1 LQVSSLSRSE
11 HPKPGRKHWLDSDN
25 ICRKTAK
32 VKENPLK
39 LARLQHN
46 GHVPDHRVPKPSRGS
61 IELPRTARPDRELA
75 SASDSSPGTNRHR
88 RGGGELDSL
97 ATVLRLIRAG
107 AAGTR
112 HEIETVSGLGR
123 AVVADRI
130 ATLNAFG
137 LIDEGDLAP
146 SQGGRA
152 PRQVRFRGEAGY
164 ILVGAVGNVSLGVGL
179 ADLSGRLVMEH
190 HERSGIAAGTART
203 LDRLEELLDWVLA
216 ERAAAAGNLWG
227 IGLAMPGPVE
237 RGRPRGETVVHLAP
251 NWTGHPVSERLRTR
265 FNAPVWV
272 DNDAHL
278 MALAEL
284 RAGRGVGLQDLLFL
298 KVGTG
303 ISVGLCT
310 DGQIHRGARGYA
322 GDIGHT
328 VVADDGPLCRCGNTG
343 CLEAVAGGVALAREA
358 IVGTDGRSAYLTELA
373 GAGRPL
379 TAADVGMGAFH
390 GDSFCMEV
398 VSRCGRLLGGTLA
411 TLVNAYNPSLVV
423 VGGGVAQAGEILVSA
438 MRETLY
444 RRSRSLATQE
454 VTIVRSELGRTAGL
468 LGAALAVGDELF
480 AWDRL
485 RAWIA
490 DGSPVQRPFA
500 APSHPTRK
508 PESTLLIGAPSIH
521 RARP

>member
-1 LQVSSLSRSE
+1 M
-11 HPKPGRKHWLDSDN
+11 
-25 ICRKTAK
+25 
-32 VKENPLK
+32 
-39 LARLQHN
+39 
-46 GHVPDHRVPKPSRGS
+46 
-61 IELPRTARPDRELA
+61 PRIARPDRDLA
-75 SASDSSPGTNRHR
+75 SASNSSPGSDRHR

-107 AAGTR
+107 SAGTR
-112 HEIETVSGLGR
+112 HELETVSGLGR

-137 LIDEGDLAP
+137 LIEEGDLAP

-164 ILVGAVGNVSLGVGL
+164 VLVGAVGNVSLGVGL

-190 HERSGIAAGTART
+190 HERSGIAAGATRT

-216 ERAAAAGNLWG
+216 ERTAAAGNLWG

-237 RGRPRGETVVHLAP
+237 RANGRAGAETVVHLAP
-251 NWTGHPVSERLRTR
+251 DWTGHPVSERLRRR
-265 FNAPVWV
+265 FNTPVLI

-303 ISVGLCT
+303 ISVGLCA

-328 VVADDGPLCRCGNTG
+328 VVSDDGPLCRCGNTG

-358 IVGTDGRSAYLTELA
+358 NAGTDGRSTYLTDLA
-373 GAGRPL
+373 STGRPL

-390 GDSFCMEV
+390 GDRFCVEV

-411 TLVNAYNPSLVV
+411 TLVNAYDPSLVV

-490 DGSPVQRPFA
+490 DGNPVQRPFI
-500 APSHPTRK
+500 APSHPMRK
-508 PESTLLIGAPSIH
+508 PESAEVVGGRSIQ

>member
-1 LQVSSLSRSE
+1 MG
-11 HPKPGRKHWLDSDN
+11 PG
-25 ICRKTAK
+25 
-32 VKENPLK
+32 
-39 LARLQHN
+39 
-46 GHVPDHRVPKPSRGS
+46 G
-61 IELPRTARPDRELA
+61 DRQ
-75 SASDSSPGTNRHR
+75 R

-97 ATVLRLIRAG
+97 ATVLRLIRSGAG
-107 AAGTR
+107 GTR
-112 HEIETVSGLGR
+112 HEIETLSGLGR
-123 AVVADRI
+123 AVIADRI
-130 ATLNAFG
+130 ATLTGFG
-137 LIDEGDLAP
+137 LIEEGDLAP

-152 PRQVRFRGEAGY
+152 PRQVRFRGDAGFV
-164 ILVGAVGNVSLGVGL
+164 LVGAVGNVSLGVGL

-190 HERSGIAAGTART
+190 HERSGIDIGAANT
-203 LDRLEELLDWVLA
+203 LDRLEELLELVLA
-216 ERAAAAGNLWG
+216 EHPEAGRLCG
-227 IGLAMPGPVE
+227 IGLAITGPVE
-237 RGRPRGETVVHLAP
+237 RANGRGSAEAVIRLAP
-251 NWTGHPVSERLRTR
+251 DWSGHPVADRLRTR
-265 FNAPVWV
+265 FNTPVWV

-328 VVADDGPLCRCGNTG
+328 VVSEDGPLCRCGNLG

-358 IVGTDGRSAYLTELA
+358 NAGADGRSAYLAKLA
-373 GAGRPL
+373 ATGRPL
-379 TAADVGMGAFH
+379 TAADIGMGAYH
-390 GDSFCMEV
+390 GDRFCVEV
-398 VSRCGRLLGGTLA
+398 LSRCGKLLGGTLA

-468 LGAALAVGDELF
+468 LGAALGVVDELF
-480 AWDRL
+480 SWDRL
-485 RAWIA
+485 RSWIA
-490 DGSPVQRPFA
+490 DGRPA
-500 APSHPTRK
+500 L
-508 PESTLLIGAPSIH
+508 ESTVSSSQPVPKRDLVSAGRPSS
-521 RARP
+521 RATT